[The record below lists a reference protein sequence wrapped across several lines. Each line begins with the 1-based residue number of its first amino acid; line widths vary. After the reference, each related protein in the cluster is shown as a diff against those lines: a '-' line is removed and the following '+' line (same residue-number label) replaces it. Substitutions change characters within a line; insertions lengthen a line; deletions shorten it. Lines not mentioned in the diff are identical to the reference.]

1 MDPLGQYIV
10 YTVLA
15 SACAF
20 IKLFYKTTDYALFII
35 LGVVFSIVEF
45 VFRIPTK
52 SIGLETLGLS
62 VISMQIIWVGMN
74 LLISSMLGVLMYGDV
89 IGLNKI
95 IGMISIMFGLYIGSG

>member
-1 MDPLGQYIV
+1 MDPLGQYII
-10 YTVLA
+10 YTILA
-15 SACAF
+15 AVCAF
-20 IKLFYKTTDYALFII
+20 LKLFYITTNYSLFIV

-45 VFRIPTK
+45 IFRIPTK

-62 VISMQIIWVGMN
+62 VVSMQIIWVGMS
-74 LLISSMLGVLMYGDV
+74 LLVSSILGVLMYGDV